1 MEIGEPRFVPAFGAA
16 TDGNM
21 IMAANVMVRCLNGAT
36 YPAQTGPTNWWWCDK
51 WADAKKM
58 VEIAQI
64 CWIEI
69 AAENVAL
76 TAIWWYD

>member
-36 YPAQTGPTNWWWCDK
+36 CPAQTGDDVTNK
-51 WADAKKM
+51 LTPKKM
-58 VEIAQI
+58 VEIVQI
-64 CWIEI
+64 CWMEI